1 MKISFPKLSK
11 KILIPISV
19 LIVLIIAALP
29 AYYFYSQYKNSQKML
44 QNPTLAAQ
52 DEIKKIVEKVGK
64 LIELPA
70 DEAPTVATVSD
81 KEKLKEQVFFSKSEN
96 GDKVLIYTQARKAIL
111 YRPNTNKIIEVA
123 PINLGAPE
131 TATTSTSLNN
141 SNPSSV
147 PVKLKVA
154 LYNGTNITGQTKKA
168 EASISA
174 KLTNMEIITKED
186 AQKKDYQKT
195 VIIDLAGNLVSQ
207 AGQLAQLFN
216 GEITKLP
223 EGEKKPVA
231 DILVIIGDN
240 FNK

>member
-1 MKISFPKLSK
+1 
-11 KILIPISV
+11 
-19 LIVLIIAALP
+19 
-29 AYYFYSQYKNSQKML
+29 ML

-52 DEIKKIVEKVGK
+52 DEVKQIVEKVGK

-81 KEKLKEQVFFSKSEN
+81 KEKLKEQVFFSKSKN
-96 GDKVLIYTQARKAIL
+96 GDKVLIFTQARKAIL
-111 YRPNTNKIIEVA
+111 YRPDTNKIIEVA
-123 PINLGAPE
+123 PINLGASE
-131 TATTSTSLNN
+131 TATTSAPLSKST
-141 SNPSSV
+141 PSTTA
-147 PVKLKVA
+147 KLKVA

-174 KLTNMEIITKED
+174 KLVNMEVTAKED

-195 VIIDLAGNLVSQ
+195 VIIDIAGNLASQ
-207 AGQLAQLFN
+207 AGQLAQLFK
-216 GEITKLP
+216 GDITKLP